1 MNLPEFS
8 IRKPVS
14 VIVVMLI
21 FVTIGVISILK
32 LPLEMMPDTTFP
44 GLMVQIP
51 YPSSSPEEVER
62 TITRP
67 LEDVLATVNNLENL
81 SSTSSASSCW
91 IHLQFTGGT
100 NMDLAS
106 MQIRDKIDQVR
117 SDLPSDI
124 ENIRIRRFSMND
136 RPVINF
142 SLALPGE
149 LDNLYYWSEN
159 YIMQQLERIEGVA
172 NVDIRGIRN
181 KVLNVYLKPE
191 VFYSSSI
198 RIADL
203 IDTIRNNNTNIS
215 AGYVEDANM
224 RYAARVPGELKIL
237 EDVKNL
243 PVSNKG
249 LTIADVARVTY
260 DYPVKEEFDR
270 LDGNETVR
278 FQVYRASNANIVDVC
293 QAVKETMARIR
304 NTEPAL
310 KDMTVIFYRD
320 QSEDI
325 LNSLKDLTLSGII
338 GGLLA
343 VVVLLFFLRKF
354 RTTIIIA
361 VAIPMAMVFTFS
373 FMYLYRALFRA
384 NITINIISLSGLMM
398 AVGMLVDNSVVV
410 LENIF
415 RLRQEKGLDPM
426 KASLRGASEVALAVT
441 ASTLTTLVVFV
452 SLGFMSSSGFGRFMK
467 DFALT
472 ISLALVASLAV
483 ALSFIPLA
491 ASRLLKGRAR
501 KKARWLVKLTKTYE
515 RIISFTIKN
524 WKTKLTVAGA
534 AVAVF
539 FISFFMLKNI
549 EREFMF
555 SSDEREIDFSVYMP
569 RSYTLQEMKSLFK
582 QLEEILS
589 TRKEELAIEHV
600 TTEFGVSNLRQ
611 GRYRGGIELALKDQG
626 PSVTEIKEMLKALLP
641 RKAGITYEF
650 AQRFGRGGHS
660 RGMGVELIG
669 PDYTRLTELAP
680 RAIEKLRALE
690 SVEDVTSDLEGG
702 DTQLTVQ
709 VDREKAE
716 SSGINSRMVAQ
727 TVSSSLSDR
736 PIGKFKTENR
746 EIDIILKIQG
756 DQGFSEE
763 DLRNISLPTQ
773 SKRIPITAVS
783 TISYRMGSASIRK
796 ENKKSKLI
804 IQVNPK
810 TQGMMALSNDIS
822 RVMNSI
828 PFPEGYT
835 WSLGGE
841 WRRFQESQSES
852 NLAIVLALVFI
863 YIIMASLFESF
874 VHPLT
879 ILLSVPLAL
888 FGVAI
893 LFSLTHITL
902 NTTSYLG
909 LLTLFGIVVN
919 NGIILID
926 HIRTLR
932 KSGLSKDE
940 AIVQGGK
947 DRMRPILMTAITT
960 ICGVLPLALPFL
972 LPQFFQAAGR
982 RSQMWAPISVAI
994 IGGLTTSTFF
1004 TLIFLPTFYSITDT
1018 ATGKVKALLGFK
1030 NAKV

>member
-21 FVTIGVISILK
+21 FITIGVISILK

-67 LEDVLATVNNLENL
+67 LEDVLATVNNLENM

-117 SDLPSDI
+117 SELPSDI

-136 RPVINF
+136 RPVISF

-215 AGYVEDANM
+215 AGYVEDAAT
-224 RYAARVPGELKIL
+224 RYAARIPGELKIL

-293 QAVKETMARIR
+293 QAVKETMARIK
-304 NTEPAL
+304 NTEPGL

-361 VAIPMAMVFTFS
+361 AAIPMAMVFTFS

-415 RLRQEKGLDPM
+415 RLRQEKGLDPTT
-426 KASLRGASEVALAVT
+426 ASLRGAGEVALAVT

-483 ALSFIPLA
+483 ALSFIPLG

-501 KKARWLVKLTKTYE
+501 EKARWLVKLTRMYE

-569 RSYTLQEMKSLFK
+569 RSYTLEEMKSLFK

-589 TRKEELAIEHV
+589 SRKEELAIEHV

-626 PSVTEIKEMLKALLP
+626 PSVTEIKEMLKTLLP

-822 RVMNSI
+822 RAMNSI
-828 PFPEGYT
+828 PFPEAYS

-852 NLAIVLALVFI
+852 NLAIVLALAFI

-888 FGVAI
+888 FGVAV

-1018 ATGKVKALLGFK
+1018 ATSKVKALLGFK